1 MTRLVLLLA
10 ALSIA
15 GPAGSY
21 QGLAP
26 ASIPSLPPAP
36 PPDLSAVPAD
46 YRQMIVDAAAR
57 AGVPVLALAG
67 LAHAESNFTPE
78 PKHRD
83 PLDRG
88 MFGLREAP
96 GYHEERARDHGEY
109 DPEIPEQAA
118 RIAAGILAGHLTR
131 FDGYMP
137 LALTAYHRGAGW
149 AREHGVDW
157 RYVNKV
163 AEVYRA

>member
-1 MTRLVLLLA
+1 MTSLVILLA

-26 ASIPSLPPAP
+26 ASIPRLPPAP
-36 PPDLSAVPAD
+36 LPDLSAVPEAW
-46 YRQMIVDAAAR
+46 RQMIVAAAVR
-57 AGVPVLALAG
+57 AGVPAMALAG
-67 LAHAESNFTPE
+67 LASAESGFQPTPE
-78 PKHRD
+78 HKD

-88 MFGLREAP
+88 MFGIREAP
-96 GYHEERARDHGEY
+96 GYHEERARAHGEY
-109 DPEIPEQAA
+109 DPEIPEEAA
-118 RIAAGILAGHLTR
+118 RVAAGILAGHLKR
-131 FDGYMP
+131 FGYLP

-149 AREHGVDW
+149 AELYGVDW
-157 RYVNKV
+157 RYVNRV